1 MYKHAMEANWTIL
14 KTTLDGFS
22 HHGDVG
28 ISVRSPTGEVWSR
41 QGDIQFPAASIAKI
55 PIMITVY
62 RMIDQNRL
70 ALDNEYVLQD
80 DDKSNGSGVLRHM
93 RTGIVLTLS
102 DLIFLM
108 MSISDNTATNILIRK
123 VGMHQISATMQE
135 LGMNSSNLSRYFVGR
150 LAIEGE
156 QENIATPND
165 YVRALDSIISGEVAS
180 ASACQAMLTTLSL
193 QQNRNRIGRYVPT
206 EPAFQ
211 WGSKTGTNPGITND
225 VGFVTSPLGTMRIAI
240 LCRGLQS
247 EVVGEQL
254 IADSTLAAMQST
266 GIIAC

>member
-1 MYKHAMEANWTIL
+1 MKTNWNIL
-14 KTTLDGFS
+14 SAKLDEIS
-22 HHGDVG
+22 RHGDVG
-28 ISVRSPTGEVWSR
+28 ISVQSPTGEVWSR

-70 ALDNEYVLQD
+70 SLDNEYVLQNI
-80 DDKSNGSGVLRHM
+80 DKSNGSGVLRHM
-93 RTGIVLTLS
+93 HSGLVLTLS

-108 MSISDNTATNILIRK
+108 ISISDNTATNMLIRK
-123 VGMHQISATMQE
+123 VGMDLISATMTE
-135 LGMNSSNLSRYFVGR
+135 LRMGSSNLSRYFVGR

-156 QENIATPND
+156 QENYATPND
-165 YVRALDSIISGEVAS
+165 YVRVLDSIFSGEAAS
-180 ASACQAMLTTLSL
+180 ASSCQAMLATLSL

-206 EPAFQ
+206 EPDFR

-240 LCRGLQS
+240 LCRGMGS
-247 EVVGEQL
+247 ETVGEQL

-266 GIIAC
+266 GMIAC